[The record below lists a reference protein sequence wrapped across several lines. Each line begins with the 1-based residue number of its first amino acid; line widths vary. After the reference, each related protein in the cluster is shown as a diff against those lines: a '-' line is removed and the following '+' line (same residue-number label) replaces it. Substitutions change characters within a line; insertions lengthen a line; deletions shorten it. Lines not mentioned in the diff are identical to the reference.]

1 MRVVRALFLPMI
13 CGLIADVARAQ
24 VTISDPNFVAETLHT
39 GNGMISTDFHP
50 TTGRIYVAEKQGR
63 ILTLAPNGSGGF
75 NAATEFADLRAAV
88 VPDQESGLL
97 GMVVDPD
104 FVNNRHIFLFYTTA
118 NDQRVTRITANATFD
133 QMTAGSETTI
143 LSGFPRGVTFHKA
156 GEIQFRPGEPDNL
169 YVAIGDDSAA
179 QRVQNIN
186 EYHGKIL
193 RINKT
198 TGAGLLDNPF
208 QNGNTASIESR
219 VWAIGLRNPFR
230 FVFHPAQPL
239 TDVIYLSENGNS
251 TDRFS
256 WVRRGSNGSW
266 SQAGDNGGF
275 LNPPD
280 TNHKVM
286 GTSPP
291 FLVGIAIARGGPFAD
306 PANPNSDV
314 LLVSNGM
321 ARTVYRYRLT
331 GANLDTATP
340 IAADGGG
347 AFISNAAGFDMAFG
361 PDGSLYMTT
370 TNVNES
376 LNNQVLRRIKIIAG
390 APPVARFT
398 TNPSPA
404 RGDAPLTVQ
413 FNDGSTDADGQ
424 VVSWSWNF
432 GDNTTS
438 TQRNPS
444 HVYQNPG
451 VYQATLTVT
460 DDAGLPNSTSV
471 TITAEHLTDL
481 TFTGSLIDGRDL
493 LGSVLPIV
501 SQLRLYRADGTTPI
515 PFPGGL
521 GPQQNGISIPIGGII
536 NHTISVQ
543 LTDADLVVSAGEA
556 AALRPAFHGFT
567 VPVGANSHT
576 EALSF
581 RLSNTAIRGRIR
593 DTRGVPA
600 QVDIGI
606 SRMAQGQLYEFA
618 GARDYLPASNI
629 PASGTRHRTT
639 SDAFGFYYI
648 PIRPGDGGAT
658 FYADVVADTN
668 ASVYLPAAFSVQ
680 VNAMSATV
688 ENVTV
693 GLQMGGAS
701 CDDMSAVPAVE
712 RIDYMTQIQPIWD
725 ASCNG
730 CHNAGSGNNGG
741 LNLQTNSYTNLLS
754 AMSLEVPG
762 RRLVEPG
769 DPSRSFLFEKINCSS
784 PQVGTRMRPADPM
797 RLDEQGLVYHWIAQG
812 ALEVPNT
819 NPLPDAGFPPN
830 PDAAVGEDGAVLAD
844 SGVPGPADSGTSTS
858 TGADAGAVIIV
869 DGAVFPIP
877 DDSGVPRDQLTR
889 SELRGSCACDA
900 TADHGADRFASFAA
914 LLFLG
919 LALVSRSRR

>member
-1 MRVVRALFLPMI
+1 MI
-13 CGLIADVARAQ
+13 LGLLADVARAQ
-24 VTISDPNFVAETLHT
+24 VTISDPNFVAESLHT
-39 GNGMISTDFHP
+39 GNGMISVDFHP

-97 GMVVDPD
+97 GLVLDPD
-104 FVNNRHIFLFYTTA
+104 FVNNRHIFLFYTTG
-118 NDQRVTRITANATFD
+118 NDQRVTRITANANFD
-133 QMTAGSETTI
+133 QMTAGSETVI

-156 GEIQFRPGEPDNL
+156 GDIQFRPGEPDNL

-179 QRVQNIN
+179 QRVQNAN

-198 TGAGLLDNPF
+198 NGAGLLDNPF
-208 QNGNTASIESR
+208 QNGNTNAIESR

-256 WVRRGSNGSW
+256 WVRRGSNGAW

-280 TNHKVM
+280 ANHKVM

-291 FLVGIAIARGGPFAD
+291 FLVGIAIARGGAFAD

-314 LLVSNGM
+314 LLISNGM

-331 GANLDTATP
+331 GANLDTATA

-347 AFISNAAGFDMAFG
+347 PFISNAAGFDMAFG

-370 TNVNES
+370 TSVNES
-376 LNNQVLRRIKIIAG
+376 LNNQVLRRIKLIAG
-390 APPVARFT
+390 SPPVARIT
-398 TNPSPA
+398 TTPSPA

-444 HVYQNPG
+444 HTYQNPG
-451 VYQATLTVT
+451 VYTASLTVT
-460 DDAGLPNSTSV
+460 DDSGLPSSTNV
-471 TITAEHLTDL
+471 TVTAQHLTDL
-481 TFTGSLIDGRDL
+481 TFTGTLFDGRDL
-493 LGSVLPIV
+493 LGSMLPLV
-501 SQLRLYRADGTTPI
+501 TQLRLYRADGTTPI
-515 PFPGGL
+515 SFTGGL
-521 GPQQNGISIPIGGII
+521 GPQQNGISIPAGGLI
-536 NHTISVQ
+536 NTTISVQ
-543 LTDADLVVSAGEA
+543 LTEADLVVSAGEA

-581 RLSNTAIRGRIR
+581 HLSNTALRGRVR
-593 DTRGVPA
+593 DTRGTPA

-606 SRMAQGQLYEFA
+606 SRMAQGQLYEFS

-629 PASGTRHRTT
+629 PATGTRHRTT
-639 SDAFGFYYI
+639 TDAFGFYYV
-648 PIRPGDGGAT
+648 PIRTGDGGT
-658 FYADVVADTN
+658 RFYADIVADTN
-668 ASVYLPAAFSVQ
+668 PTVYLPAAFDVQ
-680 VNAMSATV
+680 VNATAATI

-701 CDDMSAVPAVE
+701 CDDVSAQPPTPQ
-712 RIDYMTQIQPIWD
+712 IDYMSQIQPIWD
-725 ASCNG
+725 LSCNG

-754 AMSLEVPG
+754 ATSLEVPG

-769 DPSRSFLFEKINCSS
+769 DASRSFLFEKINCSS

-797 RLDEQGLVYHWIAQG
+797 RAEEQALVFHWIQQG
-812 ALEVPNT
+812 ALEVPDI
-819 NPLPDAGFPPN
+819 NPQPDAGVPPQ
-830 PDAAVGEDGAVLAD
+830 D
-844 SGVPGPADSGTSTS
+844 SGVPPHDSGITPEDDGSVPDPSDSGVITD
-858 TGADAGAVIIV
+858 GGHDAGASVLV
-869 DGAVFPIP
+869 DGAVIPIP
-877 DDSGVPRDQLTR
+877 DDSGLPRNPDAR
-889 SELRGSCACDA
+889 VRAELRGSCSCEAARNVHSD
-900 TADHGADRFASFAA
+900 TAASFALMMLLGAAA
-914 LLFLG
+914 L
-919 LALVSRSRR
+919 SRRKR